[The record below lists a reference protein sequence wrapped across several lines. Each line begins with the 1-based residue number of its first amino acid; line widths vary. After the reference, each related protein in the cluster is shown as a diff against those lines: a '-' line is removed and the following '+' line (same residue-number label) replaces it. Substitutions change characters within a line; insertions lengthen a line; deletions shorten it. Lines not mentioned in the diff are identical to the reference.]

1 MSDVR
6 DHNGFS
12 GDELLAAE
20 YALGVLA
27 GQDRA
32 AAERRIARDRA
43 FAAMVAAWEQRL
55 APWAANIADV
65 APPPDIWDRIAA
77 DLPAQLPQR
86 AGFWNSLAF
95 WRGFAIAG
103 ALATA
108 CLAALVYFGFITQQP
123 PLIATVE
130 SGGRPLFVATI
141 DTKRRTIAVVPA
153 AFIPDPTRIPELW
166 LLGEGHPP
174 LAIGP
179 LSADRTV
186 VIALSSEL
194 ADKTLADKAKGKAAL
209 AVSLELPNASL
220 KEGPKGPV
228 IGQGTLTNL

>member
-1 MSDVR
+1 MSDVG
-6 DHNGFS
+6 DHSEFS

-27 GQDRA
+27 GPDRA
-32 AAERRIARDRA
+32 AAERRMARDRA
-43 FAAMVAAWEQRL
+43 FAALVAAWEQRL
-55 APWAANIADV
+55 APWAGEIADV
-65 APPPDIWDRIAA
+65 APPADMWGRIAA
-77 DLPAQLPQR
+77 ELPAASPQR

-95 WRGFAIAG
+95 WRGFGIAS
-103 ALATA
+103 AVAAA
-108 CLAALVYFGFITQQP
+108 CLAVLVYFGVITQQP

-141 DTKRRTIAVVPA
+141 DPKRRTIAVVPA

-194 ADKTLADKAKGKAAL
+194 ADKALADKAKGNAAL
-209 AVSLELPNASL
+209 AVSLELPDASL
-220 KEGPKGPV
+220 KDGPKGPV
-228 IGQGTLTNL
+228 IGKGDLTNL

>member
-1 MSDVR
+1 MSDVH
-6 DHNGFS
+6 DHSHFS

-55 APWAANIADV
+55 APWAADITDV
-65 APPPDIWDRIAA
+65 APPPDMWDRIAA
-77 DLPAQLPQR
+77 ELPAQPPQR

-95 WRGFAIAG
+95 WRGFAIVG
-103 ALATA
+103 ALAAA
-108 CLAALVYFGFITQQP
+108 CLVVVLYSGGLTQQP
-123 PLIATVE
+123 PLTATVR
-130 SGGRPLFVATI
+130 SGDRPLFVATI
-141 DTKRRTIAVVPA
+141 DAKRHTISVVPA

-166 LLGEGHPP
+166 LIGEDKTPRA
-174 LAIGP
+174 LGP

-186 VIALSSEL
+186 VIALPP
-194 ADKTLADKAKGKAAL
+194 TLAGDAKANAVL
-209 AVSLELPNASL
+209 AVTLEPPDVPVV
-220 KEGPKGPV
+220 KPTPPV
-228 IGQGTLTNL
+228 IGQGILTNL